1 MKHDSLNQ
9 IMALSYACNTMILQ
23 SENRLLVLWLGM
35 INLLY
40 ILIEK
45 VPCFYVDV
53 NNVMKKTMQQMLYR
67 L

>member
-1 MKHDSLNQ
+1 MNEFYYNEDFLKFYSIQMKHDSLNQ

-40 ILIEK
+40 ILIE
-45 VPCFYVDV
+45 
-53 NNVMKKTMQQMLYR
+53 
-67 L
+67 

>member
-1 MKHDSLNQ
+1 MNEFHYNEDFLKFYSIQMKHDSLNQ

-40 ILIEK
+40 ILIE
-45 VPCFYVDV
+45 
-53 NNVMKKTMQQMLYR
+53 
-67 L
+67 